1 MRDSRKADK
10 SAWQFMPL
18 LWAII
23 LSPREQLLE
32 MPILQF
38 YSDYVH
44 INSRNQYQKPLKV
57 MKLTDLALQQQYHF
71 LKHLF
76 EGR

>member
-10 SAWQFMPL
+10 SGWQFTPL
-18 LWAII
+18 LWATI
-23 LSPREQLLE
+23 LSPREQLLG

-57 MKLTDLALQQQYHF
+57 MKLTDLALQQWYHI
-71 LKHLF
+71 LKHSF
-76 EGR
+76 EGH